1 MKYKRELSENVWY
14 EIRTEIN
21 VGEPLFRLRGA
32 IALFCRVLLETKK
45 RFGFEIRGLKLEG
58 AWLTF
63 YIKPHD
69 GFKLPKI
76 MQWLKQTFSLRFNLM
91 TGRKGH
97 LWGERYESE
106 ILDGEPPPEA
116 KEVDWEMVT
125 AEAKK
130 PIPAVMGYT
139 LSWDSLR
146 LAVCEAKTSFSP
158 KNQPNPAF
166 PPG

>member
-32 IALFCRVLLETKK
+32 IALFYRVLLETKK

-63 YIKPHD
+63 YIKPKD

-91 TGRKGH
+91 TGRPRAWREWKM
-97 LWGERYESE
+97 
-106 ILDGEPPPEA
+106 D
-116 KEVDWEMVT
+116 
-125 AEAKK
+125 
-130 PIPAVMGYT
+130 
-139 LSWDSLR
+139 
-146 LAVCEAKTSFSP
+146 
-158 KNQPNPAF
+158 N
-166 PPG
+166 